1 MKRILV
7 IEDEKNIASFLKME
21 LEYEG
26 YEVHNSY
33 DGKEG
38 LDNAINNEYDL
49 IILDLMIPYLNGLE
63 VCRRIRK
70 SKTTPI
76 IMLTARDSV
85 MDKVSGF
92 QMGADDYLV
101 KPFAIEELL
110 ARIEALLRR
119 VKSVVENSNIVEFK
133 DIVINIESRTVT
145 CAGEEINLTT
155 KEYELL
161 LYLIKNKNKVLT
173 REFLIE
179 NIWGYDYDGENNVVD
194 VYIRHLRS
202 KLNNND
208 YIQTV
213 RGVGYVVRWYEK
225 DIRKVINFLANVN
238 SNIFSYDLNCVHDLF
253 VPIYHN

>member
-1 MKRILV
+1 MVRILV
-7 IEDEKNIASFLKME
+7 VEDEKNIASFLKME

-26 YEVHNSY
+26 YEVENSY

-38 LDNAINNEYDL
+38 LEKALSAEFNL

-70 SKTTPI
+70 SKKTPI

-119 VKSVVENSNIVEFK
+119 VQNSTEVLNIIEFK
-133 DIVINIESRTVT
+133 DIVINIESRTVE

-161 LYLIKNKNKVLT
+161 VYLIKNKNKVLS
-173 REFLIE
+173 RDFLIE

-213 RGVGYVVRWYEK
+213 RGVGYVVR
-225 DIRKVINFLANVN
+225 
-238 SNIFSYDLNCVHDLF
+238 
-253 VPIYHN
+253 

>member
-1 MKRILV
+1 
-7 IEDEKNIASFLKME
+7 ME

-26 YEVHNSY
+26 YEVENSY

-38 LDNAINNEYDL
+38 LEKALSAEFNL

-70 SKTTPI
+70 SKKTPI

-119 VKSVVENSNIVEFK
+119 VQNSTEVLNIIEFK
-133 DIVINIESRTVT
+133 DIVINIESRTVE

-155 KEYELL
+155 KKSMS
-161 LYLIKNKNKVLT
+161 YLCIL
-173 REFLIE
+173 
-179 NIWGYDYDGENNVVD
+179 
-194 VYIRHLRS
+194 
-202 KLNNND
+202 
-208 YIQTV
+208 
-213 RGVGYVVRWYEK
+213 
-225 DIRKVINFLANVN
+225 
-238 SNIFSYDLNCVHDLF
+238 
-253 VPIYHN
+253 

>member
-1 MKRILV
+1 MYKILV
-7 IEDEKNIASFLKME
+7 IEDEENIASFVKME
-21 LEYEG
+21 LVYEG
-26 YEVHNSY
+26 YEVDNSY

-38 LDNAINNEYDL
+38 LEKALNGKYDL
-49 IILDLMIPYLNGLE
+49 IILDLMIPNLNGLE
-63 VCRRIRK
+63 VCRRVRK
-70 SKTTPI
+70 VKNIPI

-92 QMGADDYLV
+92 QMGADDYVV

-119 VKSVVENSNIVEFK
+119 VNNSSESVNLIEFK
-133 DIVINIESRTVT
+133 DIVINIESRTVE
-145 CAGEEINLTT
+145 CNGKQINLTT

-161 LYLIKNKNKVLT
+161 LYLVKNKNKVLT
-173 REFLIE
+173 RDYLIE

-202 KLNNND
+202 KLNKDD

-213 RGVGYVVRWYEK
+213 RGVGYV
-225 DIRKVINFLANVN
+225 IREL
-238 SNIFSYDLNCVHDLF
+238 
-253 VPIYHN
+253 

>member
-1 MKRILV
+1 MYKILV

-26 YEVHNSY
+26 YEVDNSY

-38 LDNAINNEYDL
+38 LEKALSTEYDL

-63 VCRRIRK
+63 VCRRVRK
-70 SKTTPI
+70 SKNVLI

-92 QMGADDYLV
+92 QMGADDYLI
-101 KPFAIEELL
+101 KPFAIEELI

-119 VKSVVENSNIVEFK
+119 VKIMNTSSNTLEFK
-133 DIVINIESRTVT
+133 DIVINIESRIVT
-145 CAGEEINLTT
+145 HKGEEVNLTT

-173 REFLIE
+173 RECLIE
-179 NIWGYDYDGENNVVD
+179 NIWGYDYDGENNVID
-194 VYIRHLRS
+194 VYVRHLRA
-202 KLNNND
+202 KFPNND
-208 YIQTV
+208 LIHTV
-213 RGVGYVVRWYEK
+213 RGVGYIVK
-225 DIRKVINFLANVN
+225 
-238 SNIFSYDLNCVHDLF
+238 
-253 VPIYHN
+253 

>member
-1 MKRILV
+1 MVRILV

-26 YEVHNSY
+26 YEVENSY

-38 LDNAINNEYDL
+38 LEKALSAEFNL

-70 SKTTPI
+70 SKKTPI

-119 VKSVVENSNIVEFK
+119 VQNSTEVLNIIEFK
-133 DIVINIESRTVT
+133 DIVINIESRTVE
-145 CAGEEINLTT
+145 CAGEEVNLM
-155 KEYELL
+155 
-161 LYLIKNKNKVLT
+161 
-173 REFLIE
+173 
-179 NIWGYDYDGENNVVD
+179 
-194 VYIRHLRS
+194 YI
-202 KLNNND
+202 
-208 YIQTV
+208 
-213 RGVGYVVRWYEK
+213 
-225 DIRKVINFLANVN
+225 
-238 SNIFSYDLNCVHDLF
+238 
-253 VPIYHN
+253 

>member
-1 MKRILV
+1 MYKILV
-7 IEDEKNIASFLKME
+7 IEDEENIASFIKME
-21 LEYEG
+21 LVYEG
-26 YEVHNSY
+26 YEVDNSY

-38 LDNAINNEYDL
+38 LEKALNGKYDL
-49 IILDLMIPYLNGLE
+49 IILDLMIPNLNGLE
-63 VCRRIRK
+63 VCRRVRK
-70 SKTTPI
+70 VKNIPI

-92 QMGADDYLV
+92 QIGADDYVV

-119 VKSVVENSNIVEFK
+119 VNNSSESINLIEFK
-133 DIVINIESRTVT
+133 DIVINIESRTVE
-145 CAGEEINLTT
+145 CNGKQINLTT

-161 LYLIKNKNKVLT
+161 LYLVKNKNKVLT
-173 REFLIE
+173 RDYLIE

-202 KLNNND
+202 KLNKDD

-213 RGVGYVVRWYEK
+213 RGVGYV
-225 DIRKVINFLANVN
+225 IRE
-238 SNIFSYDLNCVHDLF
+238 
-253 VPIYHN
+253 

>member
-1 MKRILV
+1 MYKILV
-7 IEDEKNIASFLKME
+7 IEDEENIASFVKME
-21 LEYEG
+21 LVYEG
-26 YEVHNSY
+26 YEVDNSY

-38 LDNAINNEYDL
+38 LEKALNGKYDL
-49 IILDLMIPYLNGLE
+49 IILDLMIPNLNGLE
-63 VCRRIRK
+63 VCRRVRK
-70 SKTTPI
+70 VKNIPI

-92 QMGADDYLV
+92 QMGADDYVV

-119 VKSVVENSNIVEFK
+119 VNNNSEFINLIEFK
-133 DIVINIESRTVT
+133 DIVINIESRTVE
-145 CAGEEINLTT
+145 CNGKQINLTT

-161 LYLIKNKNKVLT
+161 LYLVKNKNKVLT
-173 REFLIE
+173 RDYLIE

-202 KLNNND
+202 KLNKDD

-213 RGVGYVVRWYEK
+213 RGVGYV
-225 DIRKVINFLANVN
+225 IRE
-238 SNIFSYDLNCVHDLF
+238 
-253 VPIYHN
+253 